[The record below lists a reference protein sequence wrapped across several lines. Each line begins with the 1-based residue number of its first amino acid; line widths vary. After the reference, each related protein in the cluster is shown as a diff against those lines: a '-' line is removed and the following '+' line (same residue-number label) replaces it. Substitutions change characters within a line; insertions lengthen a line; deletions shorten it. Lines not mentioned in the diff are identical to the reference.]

1 MSGPTY
7 FAPILQ
13 EFGNHVRAFE
23 GQFVYNILVILTD
36 GQICDMAQTTAA
48 IVDLSFLPC
57 SIIIVGVGNNED
69 WSCMESLDRTGGP
82 LTDNRGRQCKRDI
95 VEFVPFA
102 RDMLQGNLSED
113 VLRKVPLEFCTYME

>member
-1 MSGPTY
+1 MP
-7 FAPILQ
+7 
-13 EFGNHVRAFE
+13 
-23 GQFVYNILVILTD
+23 
-36 GQICDMAQTTAA
+36 QTLAA

-69 WSCMESLDRTGGP
+69 WACMEQLDRAGGP
-82 LTDNRGRQCKRDI
+82 LTDNKGRQCMRDI

-113 VLRKVPLEFCTYME
+113 VLRKVPLEFCTYMEKISYIPKRVDQFID